1 MSLEELR
8 EQNKKLTIEKA
19 LELFIKNGVDQTTV
33 KDIATAAGLT
43 ERSVYRYFSS
53 KADLVLATA
62 FLFWERISA
71 RVEKLVSEKGYQGM
85 SGIEQVDI
93 MLRFYAG
100 LYMENPDSVR
110 FILNCET
117 ALYNAG
123 IYADIQK
130 RPPGRFEDSNSP
142 MVRAIMAGLA
152 DGSISPDVDVKEIY
166 YNAYDAILGTMQ
178 RQVMGSTLCDLDS
191 GQRMAHLCD
200 LFISAFQGKI

>member
-8 EQNKKLTIEKA
+8 EQNKRLTIEKG

-33 KDIATAAGLT
+33 KDVAAAAGLT
-43 ERSVYRYFSS
+43 ERSVYRYFDS

-62 FLFWERISA
+62 ILFWERISK
-71 RVEKLVSEKGYQGM
+71 RVEQRVSEKGYQGM
-85 SGIEQVDI
+85 SGMEQIDI

-100 LYMENPDSVR
+100 LYMENPDYVR

-123 IYADIQK
+123 ISADIQS
-130 RPPGRFEDSNSP
+130 RPPGLFEDSNSP
-142 MVRAIMAGLA
+142 LVRAIKTGLA
-152 DGSISPDVDVKEIY
+152 DGSVSPNADVKEIY

-178 RQVMGSTLCDLDS
+178 RQAMGSTLCDLDD
-191 GQRMAHLCD
+191 GARMAHLCD
-200 LFISAFQGKI
+200 LFIDAFQGKI

>member
-8 EQNKKLTIEKA
+8 EQNKQLTVEKG

-33 KDIATAAGLT
+33 KDVATAAGLT
-43 ERSVYRYFSS
+43 ERSVYRYFEN
-53 KADLVLATA
+53 KAELVLAAA
-62 FLFWERISA
+62 FLFWERIA
-71 RVEKLVSEKGYQGM
+71 KRVEELVSEKSYQGM
-85 SGIEQVDI
+85 TGIEQIDI
-93 MLRFYAG
+93 MLRFYAN

-123 IYADIQK
+123 IDADIQK

-142 MVRAIMAGLA
+142 MVRAIKAGLA
-152 DGSISPDVDVKEIY
+152 DGSVSPDVDVKEIY

-178 RQVMGSTLCDLDS
+178 RQAMGSTACDLDD
-191 GQRMAHLCD
+191 GQRMEHLCD
-200 LFISAFQGKI
+200 LFIAAYQGKI

>member
-8 EQNKKLTIEKA
+8 EQNKRLTVEKG

-33 KDIATAAGLT
+33 KDVATAAGLT
-43 ERSVYRYFSS
+43 ERSVYRYFDS
-53 KADLVLATA
+53 KAELILATA
-62 FLFWERISA
+62 FLFWERIA
-71 RVEKLVSEKGYQGM
+71 KRVEELVSEKSYQGM
-85 SGIEQVDI
+85 TGIEQIDI
-93 MLRFYAG
+93 MLRFYAN

-123 IYADIQK
+123 ISPDIQR

-142 MVRAIMAGLA
+142 MVRAIQAGLA
-152 DGSISPDVDVKEIY
+152 DGSVSPDVDVKEIY

-178 RQVMGSTLCDLDS
+178 RQVMGSTLCDLDD

-200 LFISAFQGKI
+200 LFIGAFQGKI